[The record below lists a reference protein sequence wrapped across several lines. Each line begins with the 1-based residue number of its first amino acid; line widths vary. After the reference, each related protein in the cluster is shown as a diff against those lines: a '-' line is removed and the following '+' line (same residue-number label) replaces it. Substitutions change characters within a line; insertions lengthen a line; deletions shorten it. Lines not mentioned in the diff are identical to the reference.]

1 METNVTAQSLSRQ
14 VVRLLQQRDA
24 EAGIPPEIRHKTRQ
38 HIADA
43 VAIGLAA
50 TRSQP
55 LGQQLLDAMTM
66 GACGGACGVFG
77 SAARHAPSL
86 AAFANAALIHTLD
99 FDDIHDAAR
108 LHPTAVTLPA
118 ALAAAELVDA
128 SPARVVNAVALG
140 NELMCRFGVMY
151 SPTGRGP
158 GADWFL
164 TQLFGYFGAGLS
176 AALVM
181 GLSEDHIVSTLG
193 LAYMQ
198 AAGGKEAGF
207 GVGAT
212 GRSVYPAFAAMGGVT
227 AVLLAKA
234 GVVGPES
241 ALDGAASLFRIYLEA
256 PPSAAQVALLLDT
269 EGWQF
274 QATCIKPWPSCR
286 LSHPYVSSA
295 LALRAQLQGA
305 GVRSM
310 VVSVNAS
317 AAKLCAPLADR
328 RRPRTLQDAKY
339 SVPYMTA
346 FTLVHG
352 AVDLNTLHLEGL
364 SDPAVLAVADTIE
377 IAETLPDKPGHP
389 PAEIHA
395 VTTDGREIR
404 VRAGDFDLSDDG
416 VRAKFDACLTYAGR
430 PQQADALWAR
440 MDAFDAQRNLDFLF
454 DEGGLGGQM

>member
-1 METNVTAQSLSRQ
+1 METNVNTQSLSRQ
-14 VVRLLQQRDA
+14 VVRLLRQRDTHG
-24 EAGIPPEIRHKTRQ
+24 GIPPEIRLKARQ

-43 VAIGLAA
+43 LAIGLAA

-55 LGQQLLDAMTM
+55 LAQQLLDAMGM
-66 GACGGACGVFG
+66 GAGGGACGVFG
-77 SAARHAPSL
+77 SNARHAPSL
-86 AAFANAALIHTLD
+86 AAFTNAALIHTLD

-118 ALAAAELVDA
+118 ALAAADLVGA
-128 SPARVVNAVALG
+128 APARVVSAVALG
-140 NELMCRFGVMY
+140 NELMCRLGVMY
-151 SPTGRGP
+151 SPMGRGP

-181 GLSEDHIVSTLG
+181 GLSEDQIVSILG

-212 GRSVYPAFAAMGGVT
+212 GRSIYPAFAAMGGVT
-227 AVLLAKA
+227 AALLSKA
-234 GVVGPES
+234 GVAGPES
-241 ALDGAASLFRIYLEA
+241 ALDGAASLFRIYLEG
-256 PPSAAQVALLLDT
+256 PPSAEQVALLLDPD
-269 EGWQF
+269 GWQF

-286 LSHPYVSSA
+286 LSHPYVSAA
-295 LALRAQLQGA
+295 LALREQLRGA

-310 VVSVNAS
+310 VVAVNAS

-352 AVDLNTLHLEGL
+352 AVDLTSLHLDGL
-364 SDPAVLAVADTIE
+364 SDPTVLAVADTIE
-377 IAETLPDKPGHP
+377 IAEVLPDKPGHP

-395 VTTDGREIR
+395 VTTDGREFWVE
-404 VRAGDFDLSDDG
+404 VRDFDLSDDG
-416 VRAKFDACLTYAGR
+416 VRTKFDACLRYAGR
-430 PQQADALWAR
+430 AQQADALWQCLQTL
-440 MDAFDAQRNLDFLF
+440 DEQRSLDFMF
-454 DEGGLGGQM
+454 G

>member
-1 METNVTAQSLSRQ
+1 MEKTLTTPSLSRQ
-14 VVRLLQQRDA
+14 MVRLLQQRDT
-24 EAGIPPEIRHKTRQ
+24 EGGIPPEIRHKARQ

-55 LGQQLLDAMTM
+55 LAHQLLDAMTM
-66 GACGGACGVFG
+66 GAGAGGACGIFG
-77 SAARHAPSL
+77 SATRHAPSL

-99 FDDIHDAAR
+99 FDDIHDVAR

-118 ALAAAELVDA
+118 ALAAAELVGA
-128 SPARVVNAVALG
+128 PPVRVVDAVALG
-140 NELMCRFGVMY
+140 NELMCRLGVMY
-151 SPTGRGP
+151 SPMGRGP

-164 TQLFGYFGAGLS
+164 TQLFGYFGAGLT

-181 GLSEDHIVSTLG
+181 GLGEDQIVSTLG

-212 GRSVYPAFAAMGGVT
+212 GRSIYPAFAATGGVT
-227 AVLLAKA
+227 AALLSKA

-241 ALDGAASLFRIYLEA
+241 ALEGAASLFRVYLEA
-256 PPSAAQVALLLDT
+256 PPSAAQLALLLDT
-269 EGWQF
+269 AGWEF
-274 QATCIKPWPSCR
+274 NATRIKPWPSCR
-286 LSHPYVSSA
+286 LSHPYVSAA
-295 LALRAQLQGA
+295 LVLREQLQGA

-310 VVSVNAS
+310 VVAVNAS

-346 FTLVHG
+346 FALVHG
-352 AVDLNTLHLEGL
+352 AVELNTLHLEGL
-364 SDPAVLAVADTIE
+364 SDPAVLAVADRID

-404 VRAGDFDLSDDG
+404 VKATDFDLSHDG
-416 VRAKFDACLTYAGR
+416 VRAKFDACLAYAGR
-430 PQQADALWAR
+430 ARQADAVWQR
-440 MDAFDAQRNLDFLF
+440 METLDTQPSLDFLF
-454 DEGGLGGQM
+454 G

>member
-1 METNVTAQSLSRQ
+1 MESNITTQSLSRR
-14 VVRLLQQRDA
+14 VACLLQQRDT
-24 EAGIPPEIRHKTRQ
+24 EGGIPPEIRHKTRQ

-55 LGQQLLDAMTM
+55 LAQQLLDAMTM
-66 GACGGACGVFG
+66 GAGGGACGVFG

-86 AAFANAALIHTLD
+86 AAFTNAALIHTLD
-99 FDDIHDAAR
+99 FDDIHDVAR

-118 ALAAAELVDA
+118 ALAAAELVGA
-128 SPARVVNAVALG
+128 PSARVVDAVALG
-140 NELMCRFGVMY
+140 NELMCRLGVMY
-151 SPTGRGP
+151 SPMGRGP

-164 TQLFGYFGAGLS
+164 TQLFGYFGAGMT

-181 GLSEDHIVSTLG
+181 GLDEDQIVSTLG

-212 GRSVYPAFAAMGGVT
+212 GRSIYPAFAAMGGVT
-227 AVLLAKA
+227 AALLSKA

-241 ALDGAASLFRIYLEA
+241 ALDGAASLFSIYLEA
-256 PPSAAQVALLLDT
+256 QPSAAQVALLLDT
-269 EGWQF
+269 DGWQF
-274 QATCIKPWPSCR
+274 QDTRIKPWPSCR
-286 LSHPYVSSA
+286 LSHPYVSAA
-295 LALRAQLQGA
+295 LALREHLQGA

-346 FTLVHG
+346 FTLVRG
-352 AVDLNTLHLEGL
+352 TVDLNTLHLEGL
-364 SDPAVLAVADTIE
+364 SDPAVLAVADSIE
-377 IAETLPDKPGHP
+377 IAENLPDKPGHP
-389 PAEIHA
+389 PAEIRA
-395 VTTDGREIR
+395 VTTDGREIS
-404 VRAGDFDLSDDG
+404 VRAEDFDLSDEG
-416 VRAKFDACLTYAGR
+416 LRAKFDACLAYAGR
-430 PQQADALWAR
+430 PEQADVLWGCL
-440 MDAFDAQRNLDFLF
+440 DTLEAQPSLDFLF
-454 DEGGLGGQM
+454 S